1 MQKTFISLGISII
14 YSILVTMIV
23 DKLIGYKDNVEYFQN
38 KSIEN
43 NNDYNDNYNDLIQK
57 RYYLLTLLGV
67 FSIVGGNYI
76 KEESISNGI
85 SLGGLFLLIFHT
97 LFNWFSIDQTSK
109 IVVLSISLG
118 ALLYTGK
125 NKKLF

>member
-1 MQKTFISLGISII
+1 MQETFISFGISIL
-14 YSILVTMIV
+14 YSILVTMIIN
-23 DKLIGYKDNVEYFQN
+23 KLIGYETEYFQN
-38 KSIEN
+38 KSVENGEFYN
-43 NNDYNDNYNDLIQK
+43 NNSDDILQK
-57 RYYLLTLLGV
+57 RYYLLTFV
-67 FSIVGGNYI
+67 AVASIIGGTYI
-76 KEESISNGI
+76 KEQSISNGI

-125 NKKLF
+125 NKKFI

>member
-1 MQKTFISLGISII
+1 MT
-14 YSILVTMIV
+14 V

-38 KSIEN
+38 KSAD
-43 NNDYNDNYNDLIQK
+43 NDNYYNDNYNDLIQK
-57 RYYLLTLLGV
+57 RYLLTLLGV

-76 KEESISNGI
+76 KDSISNGI